1 LHIIPTNPLGIRD
14 MKLSTRGDY
23 ATRALL
29 ELSTAEGPVALSV
42 HQLSD
47 RTGIPAKYLEQ
58 IMMRLRSA
66 RVVRSRRGVHGGYEL
81 ARGPGEITVG
91 EVVRLMDGPL
101 APSPCASQSA
111 HVPCPAYRCP
121 TEAGCVLRG
130 LWTDVR
136 DAIADVLDKT
146 TFGELA
152 DRQRNAHRREAYS
165 I

>member
-1 LHIIPTNPLGIRD
+1 

-29 ELSTAEGPVALSV
+29 ELALVEGQALSV
-42 HQLSD
+42 HELAE
-47 RTGIPAKYLEQ
+47 RTRISPKYLEQ
-58 IMMRLRSA
+58 IMMRLRTA
-66 RVVRSRRGVHGGYEL
+66 NILRSHRGANGGYRL
-81 ARGPGEITVG
+81 ARLASDISIG

-101 APSPCASQSA
+101 APSPCASESA

-121 TEAGCVLRG
+121 TETGCVLRG
-130 LWTDVR
+130 LWADVR
-136 DAIADVLDKT
+136 DAIADVLDGT

-152 DRQRNAHRREAYS
+152 ERQRGAKHVEVYA

>member
-1 LHIIPTNPLGIRD
+1 MR
-14 MKLSTRGDY
+14 LSTRGDY

-29 ELSTAEGPVALSV
+29 ELSTSEGPRALSV
-42 HQLSD
+42 HQLAA

-58 IMMRLRSA
+58 IMIRLREA
-66 RVVRSRRGVHGGYEL
+66 QVVRSRRGVNGGYEL
-81 ARGPGEITVG
+81 ARRPTDITVG

-136 DAIADVLDKT
+136 DAIAGILDRT

-152 DRQRNAHRREAYS
+152 ERQRATTPFEAYA

>member
-1 LHIIPTNPLGIRD
+1 

-23 ATRALL
+23 ATRVLL
-29 ELSTAEGPVALSV
+29 ELSTKEGSEALSV
-42 HQLSD
+42 HALAS
-47 RTGIPAKYLEQ
+47 RTGISEKYLEQ
-58 IMMRLRSA
+58 IMLPLRTA
-66 RVVRSRRGVHGGYEL
+66 QVVRSRRGVHGGYEL
-81 ARGPGEITVG
+81 AKDAVELTVG

-121 TEAGCVLRG
+121 TEASCVLRN

-136 DAIADVLDKT
+136 DAIASVLDET
-146 TFGELA
+146 TFADLA
-152 DRQRNAHRREAYS
+152 ERQKEAVSSSGGAYA

>member
-1 LHIIPTNPLGIRD
+1 

-29 ELSTAEGPVALSV
+29 ELALVEGQALSV
-42 HQLSD
+42 HELAE
-47 RTGIPAKYLEQ
+47 RTRISPKYLEQ
-58 IMMRLRSA
+58 IMMRLRTA
-66 RVVRSRRGVHGGYEL
+66 NILRSHRGANGGYRL
-81 ARGPGEITVG
+81 ARSASDISIG

-101 APSPCASQSA
+101 APSPCASESA

-121 TEAGCVLRG
+121 TETGCVLRG
-130 LWTDVR
+130 LWADVR
-136 DAIADVLDKT
+136 DAIADVLDRT

-152 DRQRNAHRREAYS
+152 ERQRGARRVEAYA

>member
-1 LHIIPTNPLGIRD
+1 

-29 ELSTAEGPVALSV
+29 ELSTSESPRALSV
-42 HQLSD
+42 HQLAS

-58 IMMRLRSA
+58 IMMRLRA
-66 RVVRSRRGVHGGYEL
+66 AQVVRSTRGVHGGYEL
-81 ARGPGEITVG
+81 ARRPSDITVG
-91 EVVRLMDGPL
+91 EIVRLMDGPL

-111 HVPCPAYRCP
+111 HVACPTYRCP
-121 TEAGCVLRG
+121 TEASCVLRG

-136 DAIADVLDKT
+136 DAIAEVLDGT

-152 DRQRNAHRREAYS
+152 DRQRHATPVEAYA

>member
-1 LHIIPTNPLGIRD
+1 

-29 ELSTAEGPVALSV
+29 ELSTAEGPRALSV
-42 HQLSD
+42 HQLAA

-58 IMMRLRSA
+58 IMNRLRSA
-66 RVVRSRRGVHGGYEL
+66 QVVRSHRGVHGGYEL
-81 ARGPGEITVG
+81 ARRANEITVG

-136 DAIADVLDKT
+136 DAIAGVLDRT

-152 DRQRNAHRREAYS
+152 ERQRDATRPEAYC

>member
-1 LHIIPTNPLGIRD
+1 MR
-14 MKLSTRGDY
+14 LSTRGDY

-29 ELSTAEGPVALSV
+29 ELSTAEGPIALSV
-42 HQLSD
+42 HQLSA

-58 IMMRLRSA
+58 IMMRLRA
-66 RVVRSRRGVHGGYEL
+66 AEVVRSRRGAHGGYEL
-81 ARGPGEITVG
+81 AREPSEITVG
-91 EVVRLMDGPL
+91 EVVRIMDGPL

-136 DAIADVLDKT
+136 DAIAGVLDRT

-152 DRQRNAHRREAYS
+152 AQQRSVNKREAYC

>member
-1 LHIIPTNPLGIRD
+1 

-29 ELSTAEGPVALSV
+29 ELSTAEGPRALSV
-42 HQLSD
+42 HQLAS

-58 IMMRLRSA
+58 IMMRLREGQIVS
-66 RVVRSRRGVHGGYEL
+66 SRRGVHGGYEL
-81 ARGPGEITVG
+81 ARRPGDITVG

-111 HVPCPAYRCP
+111 HVACPTYRCP
-121 TEAGCVLRG
+121 TEVGCVLRG

-136 DAIADVLDKT
+136 DAIADVLDNT
-146 TFGELA
+146 TFGDLA
-152 DRQRNAHRREAYS
+152 DRQRNATPVEAYA